1 MEQSI
6 YLLKERDAT
15 IGDMRDLL
23 EVAFPD
29 ELRAVVTRK
38 HKPIPPELRG
48 EMEEAEDSEAAEAEP
63 KPAVAEAKADAAANS
78 MIGLLRAEN
87 EQHQEHIEELESRI
101 EDQQSR
107 IDELEESAAG
117 APVGGEPDGLGLAG
131 AVIENLETEN
141 NQLQEHI
148 HELETEL
155 RSRDA
160 SPRPA
165 SMADEDALATVM
177 IENLAQEN
185 QQLHKQLDI
194 LHRESESMGS
204 ATGGAVDDTAAVM
217 IDNLEAENAQLQGRL
232 DWLEREP
239 VYVPRSGSV
248 SPRYIGDGGEG
259 LPTAMTELQ
268 ERINALEDTEEQL
281 EIARSQDAGGPCH
294 DRQPRVR
301 ESATANYGRQAG
313 VGQP

>member
-1 MEQSI
+1 
-6 YLLKERDAT
+6 
-15 IGDMRDLL
+15 
-23 EVAFPD
+23 
-29 ELRAVVTRK
+29 
-38 HKPIPPELRG
+38 
-48 EMEEAEDSEAAEAEP
+48 
-63 KPAVAEAKADAAANS
+63 
-78 MIGLLRAEN
+78 
-87 EQHQEHIEELESRI
+87 
-101 EDQQSR
+101 
-107 IDELEESAAG
+107 
-117 APVGGEPDGLGLAG
+117 
-131 AVIENLETEN
+131 
-141 NQLQEHI
+141 
-148 HELETEL
+148 
-155 RSRDA
+155 
-160 SPRPA
+160 
-165 SMADEDALATVM
+165 MADEDALATVM
-177 IENLAQEN
+177 IDNLAQEN

-268 ERINALEDTEEQL
+268 ERINAPEDTEEQL